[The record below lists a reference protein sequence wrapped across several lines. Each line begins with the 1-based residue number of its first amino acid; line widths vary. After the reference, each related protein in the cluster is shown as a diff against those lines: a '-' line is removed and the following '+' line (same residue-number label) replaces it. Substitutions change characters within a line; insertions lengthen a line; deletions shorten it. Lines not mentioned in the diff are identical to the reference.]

1 MYYSSLD
8 LIKQACIGGSPQNTG
23 YASNPRSNT
32 LLKFFSIM
40 NDTKII
46 LFTWHSETNQ
56 KLPFHHLF
64 FYSFAPKLQ
73 SWTGTKEA
81 PSCFIRL
88 QRQPQS
94 FQPLAVFQS
103 CWEGCCFYRLLQKTG
118 SPLIRVLARPPA
130 IKRPNLWTMEG
141 RIFSGSTQAGYSAS
155 RLYQPFIPVLSLTH
169 LSDCNPA
176 FCVQLVIWNF
186 PLQKIYRCCLV
197 YF

>member
-1 MYYSSLD
+1 
-8 LIKQACIGGSPQNTG
+8 
-23 YASNPRSNT
+23 
-32 LLKFFSIM
+32 M

-81 PSCFIRL
+81 PSCFIRVLETAPELPASGCFSVMLGRLLFL
-88 QRQPQS
+88 QTAIEDWLPPSYVYWHAHLPSRELISGHWKDFQWVYTGWLFCLKTLLAFYSGS
-94 FQPLAVFQS
+94 FLNSSLRLQS
-103 CWEGCCFYRLLQKTG
+103 C
-118 SPLIRVLARPPA
+118 
-130 IKRPNLWTMEG
+130 
-141 RIFSGSTQAGYSAS
+141 
-155 RLYQPFIPVLSLTH
+155 
-169 LSDCNPA
+169 

-197 YF
+197 YC